1 MIMFFSAAVAMLA
14 LLDTDVLRDDME
26 RREEKLEAE
35 VKAEESSIDET
46 CSLLGSY
53 FCITDDEIVLLHKLP
68 FRKKNSFRVGNN
80 GVLRQE
86 LER

>member
-1 MIMFFSAAVAMLA
+1 MFFSAAVAVLA

-35 VKAEESSIDET
+35 VKAEGSKDET

-53 FCITDDEIVLLHKLP
+53 FSITDDEVILLHKLP
-68 FRKKNSFRVGNN
+68 FRKKKFFSFWK
-80 GVLRQE
+80 
-86 LER
+86 